1 MSIKVSPSI
10 LAADFGNIERECNLI
25 DKSGADWFHLDVMD
39 GIFVPNISFGIPVVK
54 AIRKM
59 TSKPLD
65 VHLMITEP
73 ERYIEKFI
81 EIGSDIISFHIEA
94 TNKLEENISLIKS
107 KNVKVGIAINPD
119 TPIDSLIDI
128 INKIDLV
135 CLMGVFPGF
144 AGQKFIKNTFD
155 RLKELKKL
163 IIDNNSKA
171 LIEVD
176 GGVKADNYMEL
187 RSLGADILV
196 AGSYIFNSKDYKE
209 VIKNVRE
216 NSINYI

>member
-25 DKSGADWFHLDVMD
+25 DKSDADWFHLDVMD

-73 ERYIEKFI
+73 ERYIDKFI

-187 RSLGADILV
+187 RSLGADVLV
-196 AGSYIFNSKDYKE
+196 AGSYIFKSKDYKKVVKKLKE
-209 VIKNVRE
+209 
-216 NSINYI
+216 

>member
-25 DKSGADWFHLDVMD
+25 DKSDADWFHLDVMD
-39 GIFVPNISFGIPVVK
+39 GIFVPNISFGMPVVK

-81 EIGSDIISFHIEA
+81 DLGSDIISFHIEA
-94 TNKLEENISLIKS
+94 TDKLEENINLIKS
-107 KNVKVGIAINPD
+107 KNVKAGIAINPD
-119 TPIDSLIDI
+119 TPINSLFDI
-128 INKIDLV
+128 ITKIDLV

-144 AGQKFIKNTFD
+144 AGQKFIDNTFD
-155 RLKELKKL
+155 RLKELKEL
-163 IIDNNSKA
+163 IKDTNSRA
-171 LIEVD
+171 LIEID
-176 GGVKADNYMEL
+176 GGVNDNNYMEL
-187 RSLGADILV
+187 ISLGADILV
-196 AGSYIFNSKDYKE
+196 AGSYIFNSENYNKVINKLKE
-209 VIKNVRE
+209 
-216 NSINYI
+216 

>member
-25 DKSGADWFHLDVMD
+25 DKSDADWFHLDVMD
-39 GIFVPNISFGIPVVK
+39 GIFVPNISFGMPVVK

-73 ERYIEKFI
+73 ERHIEKFI

-144 AGQKFIKNTFD
+144 AGQKFIRNTFD

-187 RSLGADILV
+187 RSLGADVLV

-209 VIKNVRE
+209 VIKKLKE
-216 NSINYI
+216 

>member
-39 GIFVPNISFGIPVVK
+39 GIFVPNISFGIPIVK

-94 TNKLEENISLIKS
+94 TNKIEENISLIKS

-187 RSLGADILV
+187 RSLGADVLV
-196 AGSYIFNSKDYKE
+196 AGSYIFKSKDYKE
-209 VIKNVRE
+209 VVKKLKE
-216 NSINYI
+216 

>member
-10 LAADFGNIERECNLI
+10 LAADFGNIEKECNLI

-187 RSLGADILV
+187 KALGADVLV
-196 AGSYIFNSKDYKE
+196 AGSYIFKSKDYKKVVKKLKE
-209 VIKNVRE
+209 
-216 NSINYI
+216 